1 MSQRDA
7 TAFIETYFKKY
18 PSVGRYIIETKQF
31 AAEHGYLTTL
41 YGRRRDFSILKTLP
55 QGPQRLAIER
65 EAINS
70 PIQGSAA
77 DIMKQAMINLN
88 LALRTRGLKTRI
100 LLQVHDEL
108 VLEAPEGEVDQ
119 AAQLTREV
127 MSTAFTLNVPLIVDV
142 EAGLNWLDME
152 AV

>member
-1 MSQRDA
+1 
-7 TAFIETYFKKY
+7 
-18 PSVGRYIIETKQF
+18 
-31 AAEHGYLTTL
+31 
-41 YGRRRDFSILKTLP
+41 
-55 QGPQRLAIER
+55 
-65 EAINS
+65 
-70 PIQGSAA
+70 
-77 DIMKQAMINLN
+77 MKQAMINLN

-119 AAQLTREV
+119 AVRLTREV
-127 MSTAFTLNVPLIVDV
+127 MSTAFALNVPLVVDV